1 LVPMAEKLFEAPK
14 KAILLGLTIG
24 YSGLSCMEFSIYI
37 LHQQTC
43 YFCGLQLKITK
54 RDQFFS
60 LTYQIMQFMVLDC
73 SRN

>member
-1 LVPMAEKLFEAPK
+1 MAEKLFEAPK

-43 YFCGLQLKITK
+43 YSCGLQLKITK
-54 RDQFFS
+54 RGLLPDVS
-60 LTYQIMQFMVLDC
+60 HNAIHGV
-73 SRN
+73 